1 MSGQWQEYPRSPLL
15 RSCHPNLDENVV
27 IAMIQWSRYD
37 MDVREGRYD
46 AYPHRSNGVGVGGLP
61 RLPHGR
67 NVITGPVAGERRH
80 RPFGI
85 VLVLFLDVLPD
96 GALAASPQFP

>member
-61 RLPHGR
+61 PLPHAM
-67 NVITGPVAGERRH
+67 NVVTGPGARERGH
-80 RPFGI
+80 RSLGFLM
-85 VLVLFLDVLPD
+85 VFFLDVLSYCSP
-96 GALAASPQFP
+96 AL